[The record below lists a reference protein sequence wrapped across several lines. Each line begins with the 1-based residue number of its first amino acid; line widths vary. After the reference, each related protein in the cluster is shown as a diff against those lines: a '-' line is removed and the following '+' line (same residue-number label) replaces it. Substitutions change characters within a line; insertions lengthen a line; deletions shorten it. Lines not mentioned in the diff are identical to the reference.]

1 MLKRVFRTVSPWG
14 WSFVLVA
21 CGGGTPAPSQPSPA
35 SSVSIDSP
43 LARPALAGAFPARPL
58 LIPTRRENVSDTYF
72 GRKVSDPYR
81 WLESGDSE
89 EVKHWTEEQNAVTR
103 RVLDRVRD
111 RERLHSSLSDLLS
124 IGTVGTPAVRK
135 VAADKNRYFH
145 VRREGQQNQP
155 LLYVREGVQGADD
168 VLVDPN
174 LMSAEG
180 TTSLDWWSPSHD
192 GRLLVY
198 GISQNGDE
206 DSTLFV
212 RDVEKK
218 KDLPDKIERTKYASI
233 AWLPDGK
240 SFYYTRYPK
249 KGTVPDGEENYHR
262 TVYLHRIGDEPDN
275 DTYVFGKDRK
285 MTDSPSVDLS
295 PDGRWLLVTVHEGWA
310 KNELYLKDLHD
321 KKQVVFSPVV
331 TGVEAIFDATLRND
345 VIYVRTNDGA
355 SRYKLYS
362 FDPKKPDRAGW
373 KQVIAE
379 GQDVL
384 NDVAPIGVD
393 LVATYLSDASSKV
406 RIFTKNGE
414 AKGEVALPTI
424 GSTAG
429 AAGRWDG
436 DEAFYDFSS
445 FAVAPTIYRLDLKSA
460 KSEKWDAVEAPIDA
474 GAFDVER
481 IRATSKDGTK
491 VPIFLIH
498 KKGLKKDGKT
508 PTLLTAYG
516 GFNINIVPNF
526 SASMYLLL
534 ERGGILAVAN
544 LRGGGE
550 FGETWHQ
557 AGMLGNKQNVFD
569 DAIAAAS
576 ELISAG
582 YTDSA
587 HLGLFGRSNG
597 GLLVGALITQRPD
610 LFRAAVCGVP
620 LLDMLRYHRFR
631 IAKLWVAEY
640 GSSEDAKQFDWLYA
654 YSPYHHVKA
663 GTRYPAVL
671 LTTAESDSRV
681 DPLHARKMAAA
692 MQAATISEHPILL
705 RVETKAGHGAG
716 KPINKVID
724 EMTDVFAFLFAEL
737 DMLRPQ

>member
-1 MLKRVFRTVSPWG
+1 VIKRDHLN
-14 WSFVLVA
+14 FVLAGLSLVAVA
-21 CGGGTPAPSQPSPA
+21 CGGSQAAPPQPAPAA
-35 SSVSIDSP
+35 SAPLESP
-43 LARPALAGAFPARPL
+43 LRLAQAGAFPARPL
-58 LIPTRRENVSDTYF
+58 LIPTRRDATADDYF
-72 GRKVSDPYR
+72 GKKVADPYR
-81 WLESGDSE
+81 WLENGDSD

-111 RERLHSSLSDLLS
+111 RDRLHARLSELLA
-124 IGTVGTPAVRK
+124 IGKVGTPAVRK
-135 VAADKNRYFH
+135 VAADKTRYFH
-145 VRREGQQNQP
+145 ERREGQQNQP
-155 LLYVREGVQGADD
+155 ILYVRDSVHGIDE

-174 LMSAEG
+174 LLAADG
-180 TTSLDWWSPSHD
+180 TTSLDWWSVSND
-192 GRLLVY
+192 GKLLVY
-198 GISQNGDE
+198 GVSQNGDE
-206 DSTLFV
+206 DSTLYL
-212 RDVEKK
+212 RDIDKK
-218 KDLPDKIERTKYASI
+218 KDLADKIERTKYASI

-249 KGTVPDGEENYHR
+249 KGTVPEGEENYHR
-262 TVYLHRIGDEPDN
+262 TVYLHRIGDDPEKDV
-275 DTYVFGKDRK
+275 YVFGKDRK
-285 MTDSPSVDLS
+285 MTDSPSVDIS
-295 PDGRWLLVTVHEGWA
+295 PDGRWLMVSVHEGWA
-310 KNELYLKDLHD
+310 KNELFLRDLRD
-321 KKQVVFSPVV
+321 KKQTGFTPVV
-331 TGVEAIFDATLRND
+331 TGVDAIFDATLRND
-345 VIYVRTNDGA
+345 IVYVRTNDGA

-362 FDPKKPDRAGW
+362 FDPKKPERAAW
-373 KQVIAE
+373 KQVLAE
-379 GQDVL
+379 APDVL
-384 NDVAPIGVD
+384 NDVAPIGPN
-393 LVATYLSDASSKV
+393 LIATYLADASSKV
-406 RIFTKNGE
+406 RIFAKTGE
-414 AKGEVALPTI
+414 PKGEVALPTI
-424 GSTAG
+424 GSTGGAG
-429 AAGRWDG
+429 GRWDG

-445 FAVAPTIYRLDLKSA
+445 FAVAPTIYRLDLKTA

-474 GAFDVER
+474 SSFEVER

-498 KKGLKKDGKT
+498 KKGMKKDGKT
-508 PTLLTAYG
+508 ATLLTGYG

-526 SASMYLLL
+526 SAAMYLLL

-587 HLGLFGRSNG
+587 HLAVYGRSNG
-597 GLLVGALITQRPD
+597 GLLVGALVTQRPD

-620 LLDMLRYHRFR
+620 LLDMIRYHKFR

-640 GSSEDAKQFDWLYA
+640 GSSEDAKQFEWLHA

-716 KPINKVID
+716 KPVSKVVD

-737 DMLRPQ
+737 DVLRSQ